1 MDELTGRQRRY
12 LRGLANQLKATVY
25 VGKEGISTAVKRAIE
40 EAYTNSELLK
50 IRLEKSCPIERH
62 EAGRLLAEATG
73 SHLVQVLG
81 HTLLLYR
88 PDPEKPVLQLPD

>member
-1 MDELTGRQRRY
+1 MDQLTGRQRRY

-25 VGKEGISTAVKRAIE
+25 LGKEGISAAVKGAVE
-40 EAYTNSELLK
+40 EAYANSELLK

-62 EAGRLLAEATG
+62 EAGALLAKATG

-88 PDPEKPVLQLPD
+88 RHPEKPALQLPD

>member
-1 MDELTGRQRRY
+1 MDELTGKQRRY

-25 VGKEGISTAVKRAIE
+25 LGKEGLSAALQHAVE
-40 EAYTNSELLK
+40 EAYANSELLK

-88 PDPEKPVLQLPD
+88 PGPEEPKLQLPG

>member
-1 MDELTGRQRRY
+1 MDELSGKQRRY

-25 VGKEGISTAVKRAIE
+25 VGKEGLSPAVEGAVE
-40 EAYTNSELLK
+40 EAYTHHELLK
-50 IRLEKSCPIERH
+50 IRLEKSCPVQRH
-62 EAGRLLAEATG
+62 EAGRLLAETTG

-88 PDPEKPVLQLPD
+88 QHPEEPKLELPD

>member
-1 MDELTGRQRRY
+1 MDQLTGKQRRY

-25 VGKEGISTAVKRAIE
+25 LGKEGISKAVKGAVE
-40 EAYTNSELLK
+40 EAYANSELLK
-50 IRLEKSCPIERH
+50 IRLEKGCPIERH
-62 EAGRLLAEATG
+62 EAGELLAQATG

-88 PDPEKPVLQLPD
+88 RHPEEPKLQLPD

>member
-1 MDELTGRQRRY
+1 MDESTGKQRRY

-25 VGKEGISTAVKRAIE
+25 LGKEGISAALKSAVE
-40 EAYTNSELLK
+40 EAYTHHELLK
-50 IRLEKSCPIERH
+50 IRLEKGCPIERH
-62 EAGRLLAEATG
+62 EAGQLLAEATG

-88 PDPEKPVLQLPD
+88 PDPEEPKLKLPD

>member
-1 MDELTGRQRRY
+1 MEELTGRQRRY

-25 VGKEGISTAVKRAIE
+25 LGKEGISQAVKGAVE
-40 EAYTNSELLK
+40 EAYTHRELIK
-50 IRLEKSCPIERH
+50 IRLEKGCPIERH
-62 EAGRLLAEATG
+62 EAGELLAKATG

-88 PDPEKPVLQLPD
+88 RHPEEPVLQLPD

>member
-1 MDELTGRQRRY
+1 MDQLTGKQRRY

-25 VGKEGISTAVKRAIE
+25 LGKEGISRAVKGAVE
-40 EAYTNSELLK
+40 EAYANHELLK
-50 IRLEKSCPIERH
+50 IRLEKGCPIERH

-81 HTLLLYR
+81 HTLLIYR
-88 PDPEKPVLQLPD
+88 PHPEEPVLQLPD

>member
-12 LRGLANQLKATVY
+12 LRGLANPLRATVY
-25 VGKEGISTAVKRAIE
+25 LGKEGISAAVRRGVE
-40 EAYTNSELLK
+40 EAYAHQELIK
-50 IRLEKSCPIERH
+50 VRLERGCKLERH
-62 EAGRLLAEATG
+62 ETGRLLAEATG

-88 PDPEKPVLQLPD
+88 PDPEEPKLQLPS